1 MGIAI
6 ERDDLAVKEEIR
18 LDTTQTECD
27 WPETR
32 AALADGRK

>member
-6 ERDDLAVKEEIR
+6 EWDDLAGKEEIR
-18 LDTTQTECD
+18 LDTTQSEYE